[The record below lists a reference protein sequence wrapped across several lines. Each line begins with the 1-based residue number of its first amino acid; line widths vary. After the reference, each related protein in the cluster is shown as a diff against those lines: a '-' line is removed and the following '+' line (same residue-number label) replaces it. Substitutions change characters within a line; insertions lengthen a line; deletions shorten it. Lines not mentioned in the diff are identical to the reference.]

1 MGGCVWSLCPR
12 RHHKRRIRYIGYL
25 RWSGKLA
32 TQRCKMLVLWAA
44 PTWPRCIN
52 KFITVSF
59 YIFFFYISHF
69 FLPFLSLPLLIII
82 LHAPSS
88 SSSLSLFLYFF
99 LTSYPVLK
107 TLLISLYCIHT
118 PHYASHNREI
128 LSATRCEQ
136 GNTESKMPRFVQPA
150 TNRVNFEKE
159 NCRRAI
165 GLSVYLCYVFF
176 FLSLSLRLLLLRKN
190 YDVLLLSGMLK
201 WRDLHWLC
209 LSGI

>member
-1 MGGCVWSLCPR
+1 MCLIFVSQAPSQETNQIYRLSEMIREAGHTKMQDACSLSCA
-12 RHHKRRIRYIGYL
+12 YV
-25 RWSGKLA
+25 
-32 TQRCKMLVLWAA
+32 TKMHQQVYHCQLL
-44 PTWPRCIN
+44 
-52 KFITVSF
+52 
-59 YIFFFYISHF
+59 YFFFYISHF

-201 WRDLHWLC
+201 
-209 LSGI
+209 